1 MNSIIFLHVIFFQAE
16 GKQFLKSLFYKR
28 PTGNVIKFKELL
40 STDNVKELIQL
51 SKFVDIILKKFSSVN

>member
-16 GKQFLKSLFYKR
+16 RKQFLTSHFYKR
-28 PTGNVIKFKELL
+28 PNVIKFKELL